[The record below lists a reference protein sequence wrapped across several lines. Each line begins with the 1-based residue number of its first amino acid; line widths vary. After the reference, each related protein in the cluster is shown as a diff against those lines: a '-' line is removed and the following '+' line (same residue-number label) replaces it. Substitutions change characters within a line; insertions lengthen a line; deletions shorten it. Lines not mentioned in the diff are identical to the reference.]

1 MTVIHKFTKRKF
13 FTEAPVELQNE
24 MLQQAESGMDISLKA
39 ATSIAGEMIEA
50 GAGQDVVKYFKKYN
64 SILTAQEKKKAEKAA
79 AQTEPQAEEPQV
91 EEHPV
96 EEAAVEVGGV
106 DNHSGSGR
114 TIAYMR
120 LSSHEAM
127 DRNGF
132 SRQLSMVEPFNPVE
146 IYQDVIS
153 GSIKS
158 RPELD
163 RMLDELQEGDLII
176 IPAIDRL
183 SRSTLD
189 LLDLVET
196 IRGKGAM
203 LKSVH
208 EPWLDTTAANPMSS
222 FLLTIIGAF
231 SQLERDMIAER
242 IKQGCEVARKKGV
255 KFGRPLKNGDNVQH
269 AINLYLNKEM
279 STRQIEK
286 ATGVSRSTLMRRVK
300 ELKEKGEI

>member
-1 MTVIHKFTKRKF
+1 MTIIYKFTKRKF
-13 FTEAPVELQNE
+13 FTEAPQELQKELIN
-24 MLQQAESGMDISLKA
+24 QADSGVDISLKV
-39 ATSIAGEMIEA
+39 ATSVAGEMVEA

-64 SILTAQEKKKAEKAA
+64 SILSAQEKKKAEKAA
-79 AQTEPQAEEPQV
+79 AQTEEPQV
-91 EEHPV
+91 AAQPV

-106 DNHSGSGR
+106 GNPSESGR
-114 TIAYMR
+114 IVAYMR

-163 RMLDELQEGDLII
+163 RMLDELQVGDLVI

-196 IRGKGAM
+196 IKGKGAM
-203 LKSVH
+203 LKSAH
-208 EPWLDTTAANPMSS
+208 EPWLDTTEANPMSS

-269 AINLYLNKEM
+269 AIELYINKEM

-286 ATGVSRSTLMRRVK
+286 ATGVSRSTLMRRVR
-300 ELKEKGEI
+300 ELKEKGEL